1 MLMLFLCHPSHKSV
15 FVRNI
20 YVYTPHQGDIFNFF
34 LIQWYFE
41 SYESLTDYLFGPT
54 DSPLKIRKILIFFST
69 IAQKI
74 ESKLINTTKHYTDY
88 LTEPTTNTFIL
99 TPTNTEE
106 IEDIIKILNIG
117 NSIGP
122 NRIPTRLLK
131 QFYKDISIPIEKLI
145 DLSFETG
152 IFPDALKIPRII
164 PIFKKG
170 DLLQCKN
177 YRPISLTSNISKI
190 MEKLVHQCLYIF
202 LENNNAPYD
211 KQFGFRNEHSTTH
224 ALIEI
229 TEKIGEAL
237 EKKHFPCGADL
248 QKAFDT
254 VNHDILLD
262 KLNYLSVKRISNI
275 SFETFLKERYQYTT
289 IKEYSSDK
297 LMSTHGVPQ
306 GSALGPLLFL
316 LFIKDLHKAIINSFV
331 HHFGDDTNL
340 LLAEKSLKKSTNL

>member
-1 MLMLFLCHPSHKSV
+1 MIININKTTKKEINCLNINGNEETDPGILSHTFS
-15 FVRNI
+15 
-20 YVYTPHQGDIFNFF
+20 
-34 LIQWYFE
+34 
-41 SYESLTDYLFGPT
+41 S
-54 DSPLKIRKILIFFST
+54 FFST

-106 IEDIIKILNIG
+106 IGDIIKTLNIG
-117 NSIGP
+117 KSIGP

-131 QFYKDISIPIEKLI
+131 QFYKEISIPIEKLI

-152 IFPDALKIPRII
+152 IFPDALKLARII

-202 LENNNAPYD
+202 LQNNNAPYN
-211 KQFGFRNEHSTTH
+211 KQFDFRNEHSTTH

-237 EKKHFPCGADL
+237 DKNISPVVLTSKKH
-248 QKAFDT
+248 DT

-262 KLNYLSVKRISNI
+262 KLNYYSIKGVSNI

-306 GSALGPLLFL
+306 RSVLGPLLFL
-316 LFIKDLHKAIINSFV
+316 LLIKDLHKAIINSFV
-331 HHFGDDTNL
+331 HHFADDTNL
-340 LLAEKSLKKSTNL
+340 LLAEKSLKKLTNL